1 MTSIKDE
8 SLGGAAEESAVATG
22 GADLI
27 PEDVLIILPVRNT
40 VVFPGAVIPLTIGRK
55 ISIAAAEEASRSGR
69 KIGLVMQRDPTI
81 DEPKAADLYPV
92 GTIARIVRY
101 FTSRDGTQHVVCQG
115 ERRFRT
121 LDYIDGMPFLA
132 ARFDLMTEHAPENT
146 ELEARF
152 RILKDHAIEAIGLLP
167 QAMPELAGV
176 VNGIESPG
184 QLADLVAGFLDIK
197 PAEKQRI
204 LETLELRTRLDK
216 VLEHLNHQI
225 EVLKLSRKLEEQTK
239 EKIDER
245 QREFYLREQMKAIRT
260 ELGEGEEGG
269 ELEDLRKAVAEAKMP
284 EEAAQQAAKELK
296 RLERMPEE
304 STEHSMVRT
313 YLDWLIALPWAKLDA
328 EAIDISRARE
338 ILDEDHFGL
347 PKVKQRILEY
357 LAVRKLNPE
366 GRSPILCFVGPPG
379 VGKTSLGQSIARA
392 LGLKF
397 VRASLGGVHD
407 EAEIRGHRRT
417 YIGSLPGN
425 VIQQIRKAG
434 TRNPVFMLDEMDKLG
449 ISFHGDPSSALL
461 EVLDPEQ
468 NGTFRDNYVGVPFD
482 LSKVFFLGTAN
493 VLDTIPG
500 PLRDRMEIIELPG
513 YTQEEKLEIARRYLV
528 KRQLKAN
535 GLTEEQTRID
545 DDALRE
551 IIASYTREAGV
562 RNLERE
568 IGSVLRNVAVRITE
582 GKAPAV
588 SVTRESVAEILGA
601 PKFEFEVALRTAT
614 VGCGDGT
621 GLDAGRR
628 RHSVR
633 RGYRCGWQ
641 GRIDPHGPAWGRHEG
656 KRAGRSHPREGAG
669 EITRTRGLPL
679 RRARFAHSRARRG
692 HSKRRP
698 ERGRCAVHFGLLA
711 ADQSQGAQRRRD
723 DRRDQPARAGAAG
736 RRDQGKGAGCVA
748 CGDPHRAAPG
758 PQSQGSRGNP
768 GKRARR
774 ARIRLA
780 GNGGRCTRPGAGT
793 LAVAGKGSAAASLPP
808 QATVER
814 GPKIMLVGCPS
825 TRRDGSHNG
834 TAGPR
839 WWARERPRASSDIPS
854 GPPGAR

>member
-1 MTSIKDE
+1 
-8 SLGGAAEESAVATG
+8 
-22 GADLI
+22 
-27 PEDVLIILPVRNT
+27 
-40 VVFPGAVIPLTIGRK
+40 
-55 ISIAAAEEASRSGR
+55 
-69 KIGLVMQRDPTI
+69 
-81 DEPKAADLYPV
+81 
-92 GTIARIVRY
+92 
-101 FTSRDGTQHVVCQG
+101 VVCQG

-121 LDYIDGMPFLA
+121 LDYIEGMPFLA
-132 ARFDLMTEHAPENT
+132 ARFDLMTEHAPDNT

-152 RILKDHAIEAIGLLP
+152 RILKDRAIEAIGLLP

-197 PAEKQRI
+197 PADKQKI
-204 LETLELRTRLDK
+204 LETLELKTRLDK

-225 EVLKLSRKLEEQTK
+225 EVLKLSRQLEEQTK

-304 STEHSMVRT
+304 STEYSMVRT

-328 EAIDISRARE
+328 EAIDIGRARE

-425 VIQQIRKAG
+425 VIQQIRKAS
-434 TRNPVFMLDEMDKLG
+434 TRNPVFMLDEVDKLG
-449 ISFHGDPSSALL
+449 ISMHGDPSSALL

-468 NGTFRDNYVGVPFD
+468 NGTFRDNYLGVPFD
-482 LSKVFFLGTAN
+482 LSKVFFIGTAN

-535 GLTEEQTRID
+535 GLSDDQARID
-545 DDALRE
+545 DDALRD
-551 IIASYTREAGV
+551 IISRYTREAGV

-568 IGSVLRNVAVRITE
+568 IGGVLRNVAVRITE
-582 GKAPAV
+582 GKVPAV
-588 SVTRESVAEILGA
+588 NVTPAALADILGA
-601 PKFEFEVALRTAT
+601 PRFESEVALRTAT
-614 VGCGDGT
+614 AGVAT
-621 GLDAGRR
+621 GLAWTPVGGDILFVEATAVRGKGNLILTGQLGDVMKESAQAAVTLVKARAQDLGLDNFRFDEHDLHIHVPAGAIPKDGPSAGIALFT
-628 RHSVR
+628 SVSSLLTNR
-633 RGYRCGWQ
+633 KVRSDVAMTGEISLRGLVLPVG
-641 GRIDPHGPAWGRHEG
+641 GIKEKALAAL
-656 KRAGRSHPREGAG
+656 RAGIH
-669 EITRTRGLPL
+669 T
-679 RRARFAHSRARRG
+679 
-692 HSKRRP
+692 
-698 ERGRCAVHFGLLA
+698 VLL
-711 ADQSQGAQRRRD
+711 
-723 DRRDQPARAGAAG
+723 PARN
-736 RRDQGKGAGCVA
+736 RKDLEEI
-748 CGDPHRAAPG
+748 PE
-758 PQSQGSRGNP
+758 S
-768 GKRARR
+768 ARTQIEFVWLETVDD
-774 ARIRLA
+774 ALA
-780 GNGGRCTRPGAGT
+780 YA
-793 LAVAGKGSAAASLPP
+793 LEK
-808 QATVER
+808 
-814 GPKIMLVGCPS
+814 
-825 TRRDGSHNG
+825 
-834 TAGPR
+834 
-839 WWARERPRASSDIPS
+839 
-854 GPPGAR
+854 

>member
-1 MTSIKDE
+1 MTAADWQYEAGPAPDYTKDHE
-8 SLGGAAEESAVATG
+8 PMEDSSNERPETAGEPSTVEDGGARR
-22 GADLI
+22 I

-55 ISIAAAEEASRSGR
+55 ISLAAAEEASRSGR
-69 KIGLVMQRDPTI
+69 RIGLVMQRDPTI
-81 DEPKAADLYPV
+81 DEPAGSDLYPV

-121 LDYIDGMPFLA
+121 LDYIAGLPFLA
-132 ARFDLMTEHAPENT
+132 ARFDLVAEHSAEST
-146 ELEARF
+146 ELEARM
-152 RILKDHAIEAIGLLP
+152 RILKDRAIEAIGLLP

-197 PAEKQRI
+197 PGDKQRI
-204 LETLELRTRLDK
+204 LETLELRSRLDK

-225 EVLKLSRKLEEQTK
+225 EVLKISRQLEEQTK

-245 QREFYLREQMKAIRT
+245 QREFFLREQMKAIRS
-260 ELGEGEEGG
+260 ELGEGDDGSGLEE
-269 ELEDLRKAVAEAKMP
+269 LRKAVADANMP
-284 EEAAQQAAKELK
+284 EEAAQHATKELK

-304 STEHSMVRT
+304 STEHSMVRS
-313 YLDWLIALPWAKLDA
+313 YLEWLIALPWAKLD
-328 EAIDISRARE
+328 EESIDIARARQ

-347 PKVKQRILEY
+347 TRVKQRILEY

-417 YIGSLPGN
+417 YIGALPGN

-449 ISFHGDPSSALL
+449 VSLHGDPSSALL

-468 NGTFRDNYVGVPFD
+468 NATFRDNYVGVPFD

-500 PLRDRMEIIELPG
+500 PLRDRMEVIELPG

-528 KRQLKAN
+528 QRQLKAN
-535 GLTEEQTRID
+535 GLRDEQAQIS

-551 IIASYTREAGV
+551 IISRYTRESGV

-568 IGSVLRNVAVRITE
+568 IGSVLRNAAVRITE
-582 GKAPAV
+582 GKTERLHIDAAAV
-588 SVTRESVAEILGA
+588 TEILGA
-601 PKFEFEVALRTAT
+601 PKFESEVALRTSLAG
-614 VGCGDGT
+614 VAT
-621 GLDAGRR
+621 GLAWTPVGGDILFVETTAVRGKGGLILTGQLGEVMKESAQAAVTLAKARGERLGLADFRFDEHDLHIHVPAGAIPKDGPSAGVALFT
-628 RHSVR
+628 SVCSLLTDR
-633 RGYRCGWQ
+633 KVRSDVAMTGEISLRGLVLPVG
-641 GRIDPHGPAWGRHEG
+641 GIKEKALAAL
-656 KRAGRSHPREGAG
+656 RAGIRTVLLPARNRKDLE
-669 EITRTRGLPL
+669 EI
-679 RRARFAHSRARRG
+679 
-692 HSKRRP
+692 P
-698 ERGRCAVHFGLLA
+698 ESA
-711 ADQSQGAQRRRD
+711 
-723 DRRDQPARAGAAG
+723 RDQLQFVWLETVDDA
-736 RRDQGKGAGCVA
+736 
-748 CGDPHRAAPG
+748 
-758 PQSQGSRGNP
+758 
-768 GKRARR
+768 
-774 ARIRLA
+774 LA
-780 GNGGRCTRPGAGT
+780 HALE
-793 LAVAGKGSAAASLPP
+793 LA
-808 QATVER
+808 Q
-814 GPKIMLVGCPS
+814 
-825 TRRDGSHNG
+825 
-834 TAGPR
+834 
-839 WWARERPRASSDIPS
+839 
-854 GPPGAR
+854 